1 MITRRDCG
9 RCRNGGK
16 QCGAPMERWCQDPDK
31 AKQGVSRNRILLYK
45 LKNIINIY
53 IT

>member
-31 AKQGVSRNRILLYK
+31 AKLGVSIEIKHNYL
-45 LKNIINIY
+45 N
-53 IT
+53 